1 MVISSSIAGSSLT
14 RERRFPVGQGQERGF
29 DGTDTSA
36 EDLVSVVDPI
46 PVRPVR
52 VLAGE
57 KENLFYPLSQFA
69 VLFCQYSVNTVC
81 SPIVIIP

>member
-52 VLAGE
+52 VLARK
-57 KENLFYPLSQFA
+57 KEILSHS
-69 VLFCQYSVNTVC
+69 LSLLSYSVN
-81 SPIVIIP
+81 IV